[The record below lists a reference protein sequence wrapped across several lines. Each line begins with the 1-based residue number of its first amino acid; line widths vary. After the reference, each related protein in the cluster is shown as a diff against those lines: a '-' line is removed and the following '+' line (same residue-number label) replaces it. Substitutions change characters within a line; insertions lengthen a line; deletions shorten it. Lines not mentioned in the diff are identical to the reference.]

1 MSNMS
6 NMSNLSTMSKR
17 LSFKQSKEDCP
28 SICIP
33 RVFKNITIP
42 FIVNIFQ
49 KQLKLGLIKKVSSVN
64 NTDNNF
70 KKIFIHFDFWY
81 DNESVNSIKQKIIN
95 GIIIKIVYDNPWF
108 WKCALNKSF

>member
-1 MSNMS
+1 MANIL
-6 NMSNLSTMSKR
+6 NTTPLKLSKVV
-17 LSFKQSKEDCP
+17 CP

-42 FIVNIFQ
+42 FIVDIFQ
-49 KQLKLGLIKKVSSVN
+49 KQLKFGLIKKVNSVN

-70 KKIFIHFDFWY
+70 KKIFIDFEFWY
-81 DNESVNSIKQKIIN
+81 DNESVDSIKQKLID

-108 WKCALNKSF
+108 WKCALYKSIV